1 MMFNRSKA
9 WAAVLLAAVF
19 VAGGAAGWGVA
30 RWGDPRGRHGGG
42 PEGMVRY
49 LDDELHLS
57 NVQKD
62 SVRAIL
68 VRHRPEMEALWREV
82 HPRFDSIRAVI
93 RTEISAQLTPGQRQ
107 GYLRLIEEQ
116 EHQRQK
122 QDSANGGKK

>member
-19 VAGGAAGWGVA
+19 VAGGAAGWGIA
-30 RWGDPRGRHGGG
+30 RRGDPHGRHGGG

-57 NVQKD
+57 SLQKD

-68 VRHRPEMEALWREV
+68 ARHRPEMEALWREV
-82 HPRFDSIRAVI
+82 HPRFDSIRTVI

-107 GYLRLIEEQ
+107 GYLRLIEE
-116 EHQRQK
+116 
-122 QDSANGGKK
+122 